1 MMNKTQLEKYKRT
14 IQLKDIG
21 EKGQDTLLAK
31 KVFIIGVGGLGNHVL
46 TKLAALGVGCF
57 GIADDDKVMLD
68 NLPRQ
73 VLYDESDVGKLKV
86 DVACYKIKRKNPD
99 VEILKHSLRVD
110 STNIKELIEGYDLV
124 IETSDNFDT
133 KFIVEEGCKELG
145 IDFIIAGVGGY
156 EGQVMLCTKESKYT
170 FRSLFDEVT
179 FAVSDKYVEEDRSV
193 YPLAVSMVA
202 DVACNLAVKY
212 LLSKYKDVLNTVFTI
227 ESNSLEIRKF
237 YFEI

>member
-57 GIADDDKVMLD
+57 GIADDDKVRLD

-73 VLYDESDVGKLKV
+73 VLYDEADIGELKI
-86 DVACYKIKRKNPD
+86 DVAYRKIKRKNPD
-99 VEILKHSLRVD
+99 VKIVKHSIRVN
-110 STNIKELIEGYDLV
+110 SSNIKELIKGYDLV

-133 KFIVEEGCKELG
+133 KFIVEESCKELD
-145 IDFIIAGVGGY
+145 IDFIVAGVGGY
-156 EGQVMLCTKESKYT
+156 EGQIMLCTKESRYT
-170 FRSLFDEVT
+170 FRSLFDEIT
-179 FAVSDKYVEEDRSV
+179 FAVDEKYVEEDRAV
-193 YPLAVSMVA
+193 YPLAVSVVA
-202 DVACNLAVKY
+202 DVACGLAVKY
-212 LLSKYKDVLNTVFTI
+212 LLCKYKDVLNTVFTV
-227 ESNSLEIRKF
+227 NSSSFEIRKF
-237 YFEI
+237 YFE